1 MHMARIN
8 DWWDTMLEGRTDDGR
23 RDADEGKFDP
33 PYPGSDDP
41 QDEDENGAYER
52 GFKQRRKELG
62 DAFKWA

>member
-1 MHMARIN
+1 MHTGEN
-8 DWWDTMLEGRTDDGR
+8 WWDGIFAECANDGA
-23 RDADEGKFDP
+23 RDAENGRFIP

-41 QDEDENGAYER
+41 QDLDLNAAYEF